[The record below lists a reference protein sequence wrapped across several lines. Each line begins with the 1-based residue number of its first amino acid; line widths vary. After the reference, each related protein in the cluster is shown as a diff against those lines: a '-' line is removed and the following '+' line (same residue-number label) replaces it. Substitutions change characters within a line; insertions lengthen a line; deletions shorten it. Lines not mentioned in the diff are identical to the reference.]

1 MRLTTYTD
9 YALRILIY
17 LAAQS
22 ERQLTSI
29 KEISETFDISN
40 HHISKIVFELGK
52 LGLIETTRGRNGGI
66 RLAMNTEEIN
76 IGYIVRKTE
85 ENLYIVE
92 CFDEESNTCKISCS
106 CRLKHIFKEALD
118 AYLQVLDSYT
128 LADVMVN
135 TKTLFSL
142 LNVTTP
148 IK

>member
-22 ERQLTSI
+22 ERQLASI
-29 KEISETFDISN
+29 KEIAETFDVSN

-66 RLAMNTEEIN
+66 CLAIDTAEIN
-76 IGYIVRKTE
+76 IGYVVRKTE
-85 ENLYIVE
+85 ETLNIVE
-92 CFDEESNTCKISCS
+92 CFDDQTNTCKISCA
-106 CRLKHIFKEALD
+106 CRLKHILKDALD

-135 TKTLFSL
+135 RQTLSSLINVAPTK
-142 LNVTTP
+142 
-148 IK
+148 